1 MKQLIE
7 KINHLKTQPIAETIS
22 NKIKEFEKLGKE
34 KEDKVFSE
42 LCFCLLTANF
52 QAEKCIQIQ
61 NEMSRGF
68 HLLPEKELAKALKE
82 AGHRFW
88 PQRANR
94 IVEAR
99 SCSTELHDKIM
110 KHGGKEMRD
119 WLVKNV
125 KGLGM
130 KESSHFLRNIGYK
143 DVAIIDFH
151 IIDLLAD
158 EDLIE
163 KEYEKKENSKKICV
177 DNRLRS
183 EASPNRVGEL
193 NEMRRVLGVA
203 QNFENT
209 NSNNQKK
216 ITLKSKSLSPKK
228 YLEIEKL
235 LSELA
240 KETNTNLA
248 ELDLY
253 LWYLETGKVL
263 K

>member
-1 MKQLIE
+1 M
-7 KINHLKTQPIAETIS
+7 
-22 NKIKEFEKLGKE
+22 KEFEKLGKE

-52 QAEKCIQIQ
+52 QAEKCIRIQ
-61 NEMSRGF
+61 KDMGRDF
-68 HLLPEKELAKALKE
+68 LHLPEEELAKKLKE

-99 SCSTELHDKIM
+99 DCKTELCSLVM
-110 KHGGKEMRD
+110 KESGKEMRV

-151 IIDLLAD
+151 IVDLLV
-158 EDLIE
+158 EEKLIE
-163 KEYEKKENSKKICV
+163 QPK
-177 DNRLRS
+177 
-183 EASPNRVGEL
+183 
-193 NEMRRVLGVA
+193 
-203 QNFENT
+203 T
-209 NSNNQKK
+209 
-216 ITLKSKSLSPKK
+216 ITPKK
-228 YLEIEKL
+228 YLEIEQILDNLGKKVNL
-235 LSELA
+235 
-240 KETNTNLA
+240 NLA

-253 LWYLETGKVL
+253 LWYLETGKIL

>member
-1 MKQLIE
+1 MKNLIQ
-7 KINHLKTQPIAETIS
+7 KINQLKNSPISKVIS
-22 NKIKEFEKLGKE
+22 DKIKEFEKIGKE

-52 QAEKCIQIQ
+52 QAEKCIRIQ
-61 NEMSRGF
+61 QEMGRDF
-68 HLLPEKELAKALKE
+68 LHLPEKDLAMKLKE

-99 SCSTELHDKIM
+99 ECKTELCSLVM
-110 KHGGKEMRD
+110 KESGKEMRE
-119 WLVKNV
+119 WLVKNI

-143 DVAIIDFH
+143 DVTIIDFH
-151 IIDLLAD
+151 IIDLMVK

-163 KEYEKKENSKKICV
+163 RPK
-177 DNRLRS
+177 
-183 EASPNRVGEL
+183 
-193 NEMRRVLGVA
+193 
-203 QNFENT
+203 T
-209 NSNNQKK
+209 
-216 ITLKSKSLSPKK
+216 ITPKK
-228 YLEIEKL
+228 YLEIETILKKL
-235 LSELA
+235 GEKVNL
-240 KETNTNLA
+240 NLA

-253 LWYLETGKVL
+253 LWYLETGKIL

>member
-1 MKQLIE
+1 MEQNLIQKIEQL
-7 KINHLKTQPIAETIS
+7 KKSSIS
-22 NKIKEFEKLGKE
+22 DIIDLRIKEFEKLGKE

-52 QAEKCIQIQ
+52 QAEKCIRIQ
-61 NEMSRGF
+61 KDMGRDF
-68 HLLPEKELAKALKE
+68 LHLPEEELAKKLKE

-99 SCSTELHDKIM
+99 DCKTELCSLVM
-110 KHGGKEMRD
+110 KESGKEMRD
-119 WLVKNV
+119 WLVENV

-151 IIDLLAD
+151 IVDLLV
-158 EDLIE
+158 EEKLIDQP
-163 KEYEKKENSKKICV
+163 K
-177 DNRLRS
+177 
-183 EASPNRVGEL
+183 
-193 NEMRRVLGVA
+193 
-203 QNFENT
+203 T
-209 NSNNQKK
+209 
-216 ITLKSKSLSPKK
+216 ITPKK
-228 YLEIEKL
+228 YLEIEKVL
-235 LSELA
+235 DNLGKKVNL
-240 KETNTNLA
+240 NLA

-253 LWYLETGKVL
+253 LWYLETGKIL